1 MTISKN
7 ESKRI
12 RVNEKAKNER
22 GDCRNLAVLVKDNIH
37 EWFDAASLQ
46 IKLFQWTAFHDRN
59 QDLRYK
65 KTSYDYRT
73 TAKIYKLLYN
83 QP

>member
-37 EWFDAASLQ
+37 E
-46 IKLFQWTAFHDRN
+46 
-59 QDLRYK
+59 
-65 KTSYDYRT
+65 
-73 TAKIYKLLYN
+73 
-83 QP
+83 